1 MRIVNVHHA
10 WSLPPRTRR
19 VVQILLWITVVAVVC
34 ASFVGHGTAALAVVA
49 TALLTVVVEELVR
62 TAMRYWLRTV

>member
-1 MRIVNVHHA
+1 MA
-10 WSLPPRTRR
+10 
-19 VVQILLWITVVAVVC
+19 C
-34 ASFVGHGTAALAVVA
+34 ASFMGHGMAALAVVA

>member
-10 WSLPPRTRR
+10 WSLPPRTRG
-19 VVQILLWITVVAVVC
+19 VVLVLLWTIVVAVAC
-34 ASFVGHGTAALAVVA
+34 ASFMGHGTAVLVAVA
-49 TALLTVVVEELVR
+49 TALLTVMVEELVR

>member
-19 VVQILLWITVVAVVC
+19 AVLVLLGIIVVAVAC
-34 ASFVGHGTAALAVVA
+34 ASFMGHGMAVLVVVA

-62 TAMRYWLRTV
+62 TAMRNWLRPV